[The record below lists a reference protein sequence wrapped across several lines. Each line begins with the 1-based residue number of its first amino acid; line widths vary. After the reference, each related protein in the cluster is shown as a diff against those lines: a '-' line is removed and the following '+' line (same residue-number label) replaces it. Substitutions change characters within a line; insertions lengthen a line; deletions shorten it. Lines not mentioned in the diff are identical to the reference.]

1 MILLN
6 EPIWILAELSTRVM
20 VQVVSATLLQPLD
33 PGVPS
38 GSGTT
43 EEAIGLELLLS
54 DITIIRNR
62 RIKARTEYTLLIRPS
77 MRIDSM
83 CKSFRSEKN
92 FLCQGFAF

>member
-33 PGVPS
+33 PRAPS
-38 GSGTT
+38 GSEAT

-54 DITIIRNR
+54 NLTILRNR
-62 RIKARTEYTLLIRPS
+62 RIKARTEYTLLGPS